1 MPEVTCAKI
10 YSRGTL
16 RFRFTALRSPSYN
29 KGYTVQPS
37 ARASPQIFLSL
48 RYRKTSYIPNVIR
61 HCPHPPRYFYINI
74 FNYTMKILIFTEG
87 TIIMHKNAVCHT
99 RDEIVQQVENEEKSV
114 PDYKSYVPV
123 GNAVKK
129 LQNWK
134 NDGAEILYLTS
145 RKKSEEIQQIQNVLK
160 KFKFPDGQLL
170 FRQKDEEYKDV
181 AERIVPDALVEDDC
195 ESIGGIDEMT
205 ITHVKPEIKKK
216 IKSIPIKE
224 FGGIDHL
231 PDKISAL

>member
-1 MPEVTCAKI
+1 
-10 YSRGTL
+10 
-16 RFRFTALRSPSYN
+16 
-29 KGYTVQPS
+29 
-37 ARASPQIFLSL
+37 
-48 RYRKTSYIPNVIR
+48 
-61 HCPHPPRYFYINI
+61 
-74 FNYTMKILIFTEG
+74 
-87 TIIMHKNAVCHT
+87 MHKTAIGHSRKEMVK
-99 RDEIVQQVENEEKSV
+99 QVEDEQESV
-114 PDYKSYVPV
+114 HDYKSYVPV

-145 RKKSEEIQQIQNVLK
+145 RRKPEEIQQIQNVLK
-160 KFKFPDGQLL
+160 KFNFPDGQLL

-181 AERIVPDALVEDDC
+181 AERIIPDVLVEDDC

>member
-1 MPEVTCAKI
+1 
-10 YSRGTL
+10 
-16 RFRFTALRSPSYN
+16 
-29 KGYTVQPS
+29 
-37 ARASPQIFLSL
+37 
-48 RYRKTSYIPNVIR
+48 
-61 HCPHPPRYFYINI
+61 
-74 FNYTMKILIFTEG
+74 MKILIFTEG

>member
-1 MPEVTCAKI
+1 
-10 YSRGTL
+10 
-16 RFRFTALRSPSYN
+16 
-29 KGYTVQPS
+29 
-37 ARASPQIFLSL
+37 
-48 RYRKTSYIPNVIR
+48 
-61 HCPHPPRYFYINI
+61 
-74 FNYTMKILIFTEG
+74 MKILIFTEG
-87 TIIMHKNAVCHT
+87 TIIMHKTAISHS
-99 RDEIVQQVENEEKSV
+99 REEIVKQVEDKEESV
-114 PDYKSYVPV
+114 HDYKSYVPV
-123 GNAVKK
+123 SNVVKK

-145 RKKSEEIQQIQNVLK
+145 RKKPEEIEQIQNVLK
-160 KFKFPDGQLL
+160 KNKFPDGQLL
-170 FRQKDEEYKDV
+170 FRQKNEEYKDV
-181 AERIVPDALVEDDC
+181 AEKVVPDVLVEDDC

>member
-1 MPEVTCAKI
+1 M
-10 YSRGTL
+10 R
-16 RFRFTALRSPSYN
+16 
-29 KGYTVQPS
+29 
-37 ARASPQIFLSL
+37 
-48 RYRKTSYIPNVIR
+48 
-61 HCPHPPRYFYINI
+61 
-74 FNYTMKILIFTEG
+74 ILIFTEG
-87 TIIMHKNAVCHT
+87 TIIMHKNAVGHT
-99 RDEIVQQVENEEKSV
+99 RYEIVKQIEAKEKSV
-114 PDYKSYVPV
+114 HDYKSYVSV

-145 RKKSEEIQQIQNVLK
+145 RRKPEEIQQIQNVLK

-170 FRQKDEEYKDV
+170 FRQKNEEYKHV
-181 AERIVPDALVEDDC
+181 AERIIPDVLIEDDC

-216 IKSIPIKE
+216 IVSIPIKE